1 MSIDAVTNLPQSTV
15 PVGGTGSVER
25 ALVKP
30 EPSSITTENTAGL
43 DLDKT
48 SPALSVE
55 DKLDSKVN
63 KAIQTIGLMMEVRER
78 SVQFE
83 RDQAAGKDV
92 IKIVDDETG
101 EIIRQMPPEEL
112 LSFMRNLT
120 KMLGNFLD
128 EKV

>member
-1 MSIDAVTNLPQSTV
+1 MSVDAVTTVPQSTV
-15 PVGGTGSVER
+15 PIPGTGSVER
-25 ALVKP
+25 ALAKP
-30 EPSSITTENTAGL
+30 EPSSVLAEKTAEGPTNVNKQVLNVDGALDTEVA
-43 DLDKT
+43 
-48 SPALSVE
+48 
-55 DKLDSKVN
+55 
-63 KAIQTIGLMMEVRER
+63 KAIQTIDLMMEVRER

-101 EIIRQMPPEEL
+101 EVIRQMPPEEL

-128 EKV
+128 ERV

>member
-1 MSIDAVTNLPQSTV
+1 MSVDAVTTVPQSTV
-15 PVGGTGSVER
+15 PIPGTGSVER
-25 ALVKP
+25 ALAKP
-30 EPSSITTENTAGL
+30 QPSCVLSEKAAAGPTNAKKQKHNLHRAQDTEVA
-43 DLDKT
+43 
-48 SPALSVE
+48 
-55 DKLDSKVN
+55 
-63 KAIQTIGLMMEVRER
+63 KAIQTIDLMMEVRER

-101 EIIRQMPPEEL
+101 EVIRQMPPEEL

-128 EKV
+128 ERI

>member
-1 MSIDAVTNLPQSTV
+1 MSVDAVTTV
-15 PVGGTGSVER
+15 PQPPVPTPGTGSVEW
-25 ALVKP
+25 AVP
-30 EPSSITTENTAGL
+30 NPAPSSVLAEKTAEGPTNANKQVLNVDGALDTEVA
-43 DLDKT
+43 
-48 SPALSVE
+48 
-55 DKLDSKVN
+55 
-63 KAIQTIGLMMEVRER
+63 KAIQTIDLMMEVRER

-101 EIIRQMPPEEL
+101 EVIRQMPPEEL

-128 EKV
+128 ERI